1 MGKKDAYDRLNEVL
15 NEITE
20 PVWRDSLFTGYNTD
34 VVRSIVFKDIDNHWS
49 NTELMQLSE
58 LLSLG
63 GVRLIKRDAETEARA
78 LKRIG
83 IMFHRV
89 PGYHTH
95 AESQNFKATLINQSR
110 ADALPRV
117 KYEVQRA
124 LRFMA
129 DEEHWARDIARRYGG
144 SLTHYYNQGKDNRL
158 NEFDKTENGWCL
170 GMSVHW
176 LGCKAQKLEFWETH
190 LSEIGA
196 AKYRFVMAA
205 QGVRTATNTAAD
217 RASFRLAKFGLK
229 KAGETRIDAQPQ
241 PAQLAS
247 ALIKSGNP
255 YLRIGQYYVDGGG
268 HAMAA
273 CLEKGGITFMDPN
286 LGEFF
291 FHGLSGFEAWLPL
304 FMRKMDYR
312 LDEFY
317 VEHYAGGAA
326 PAPDFIKEALAGR
339 RAAMGYDD

>member
-1 MGKKDAYDRLNEVL
+1 MGKKDAYDRLNETL
-15 NEITE
+15 DEITH
-20 PVWRDSLFTGYNTD
+20 PAWRDVLFTGYNTSA
-34 VVRSIVFKDIDNHWS
+34 VRKIVLRDIDKHWS
-49 NTELMQLSE
+49 DVETMQLSQ

-63 GVRLIKRDAETEARA
+63 GVRLIKRDAETETRA
-78 LKRIG
+78 LKRLG
-83 IMFHRV
+83 LMFHRV
-89 PGYHTH
+89 PGYHTA
-95 AESQNFKATLINQSR
+95 AETESFKATLVKQSR
-110 ADALPRV
+110 ADAVLRV

-124 LRFMA
+124 LRFMV

-158 NEFDKTENGWCL
+158 NQFDKTENGWCL

-176 LGCKAQKLEFWETH
+176 LGCKAQKMEFWETH
-190 LSEIGA
+190 LSEMGA

-205 QGVRTATNTAAD
+205 QGVRTAIDSTGD

-229 KAGETRIDAQPQ
+229 KAGETRINAQPQ
-241 PAQLAS
+241 PQQLAS
-247 ALIKSGNP
+247 ALTSSGNP

-304 FMRKMDYR
+304 FMRKMDYQ

-317 VEHYAGGAA
+317 VERYAGGAA
-326 PAPDFIKEALAGR
+326 PAPDFLKEALAGR
-339 RAAMGYDD
+339 RVAMGYDD